1 VNERARKSPP
11 GAVRGTFSTLAAL
24 VVASACTVPVVADV
38 DDGEA
43 NRIVAALSG
52 SGILADKAAEPGGT
66 GRFRIEVPR
75 DDATRAMSVLSEEG
89 LPAERTRGVLDAL
102 GEHALV
108 PSRTAEHERLLAG
121 IAGDLERT
129 FNGVDGV
136 LSARVHLAVPRP
148 DPLSSEAPV
157 PATASVLIRHR
168 GGHTPLGEADVRRF
182 VSGAVP
188 GLLPERVSV
197 VDLAVPLPAPRND
210 LVRVGPA
217 SMTREAATK
226 VRLVIAAAA
235 FGNMFLVS
243 CLVALWMRL
252 RKLRPGLE
260 RTRAPAREIP

>member
-1 VNERARKSPP
+1 VTQ
-11 GAVRGTFSTLAAL
+11 VAL
-24 VVASACTVPVVADV
+24 VLMSACTSPVAADL

-43 NRIVAALSG
+43 NRIVATLSG
-52 SGILADKAAEPGGT
+52 SGIVAEKAAEPGGT

-75 DDATRAMSVLSEEG
+75 DDATRAVSVLSEEG

-102 GEHALV
+102 GEHSLV

-121 IAGDLERT
+121 VAGDLQRT
-129 FNGVDGV
+129 LGGVDGI
-136 LSARVHLAVPRP
+136 LSARVHLAVPRS
-148 DPLSSEAPV
+148 DPLSSEAPL
-157 PATASVLIRHR
+157 PASASVLIRHR
-168 GGHTPLGEADVRRF
+168 GAHAPLDEGDVRRI

-188 GLLPERVSV
+188 GLLPERVAV
-197 VDLAVPLPAPRND
+197 VDVAVPLPAPRYD

-226 VRLVIAAAA
+226 VRLLIAAAA
-235 FGNMFLVS
+235 FGNVFLVA

-260 RTRAPAREIP
+260 RTRARARETP